1 MINLECIK
9 KYIKMLDFI
18 FPYTADEWLN
28 TMIIE
33 NQHKHTTWSNVKQI
47 DCATSIEEFF
57 KLNNDRGAKC
67 YFSGEHGTQ
76 GNWLKCYDMCNDKKL
91 EEKMGFDLPKYIHST
106 EAYWVK
112 DRHENDRSNCHIVI
126 IAKNY
131 TGLRK
136 LNYVLSEA
144 NVLIEDGGG
153 FYGKPRLDIELIK
166 VLTKDDVYV
175 CSACVAGWKYEDAES
190 IWIDLASHFGDS
202 FFFEYQAHN
211 TQKQKDINL
220 LIQKLSSQYK
230 IKTIVG
236 LDTHTLDKEDEI
248 RRDNLLKRKK
258 ISYAEEEGW
267 YLDYPTGKELYD
279 RFKTQGILT
288 EEEIIISMMNT
299 LCFRDGCEEII
310 LDRDFKIP
318 ILPKYQ
324 HLEYEDRAKILDDLI
339 RYKYDK
345 ERNKSQDRY
354 EGMEYELSEIKE
366 STTADYFIM
375 NHDIV
380 DVAINKNGGVL
391 TKTSRGS
398 ASSYYTSK
406 LLRFTNMDRFESE
419 VPVFPERFVTKDR
432 ILSSHQCP
440 DIDYNISDQ
449 QPFHDASR
457 EVLGGFH
464 TCYPLV
470 AYGKIS
476 EKSGWKLY
484 ADIKGITPEVANN
497 VSKDIEKYLVA
508 LKNADDEDKD
518 DIHVED
524 FISKEYI
531 SIFEDSKSY
540 RGIIDGSKQH
550 ACGYLTFNGNVR
562 QKDVVG
568 YGDIRYEFG
577 LIRCL
582 SESSGKSVLCANV
595 EGNYLD
601 AYGYVKN
608 DYLLVSVVTLI
619 DKLYKALGVPTPD
632 VTELRKMVKGDELT
646 WKLYELGITLCL
658 NQCEKPSTT
667 KKVMTYKPKD
677 IKELSAFIAGIR
689 PGFKSLINTLLNRL
703 PYTTGEKAIDDI
715 LTDSF
720 FFMLYQESIM
730 NIFSYL
736 GIEMKDSYDTIKGIS
751 KKKLKGEKLAKL
763 EKSLHEHWI
772 NNIGNDDNFEKIYQ
786 VVKDSSKYSFNA
798 PHANAMCL
806 DSLYVAYPK
815 AHNTSVFYEVAL
827 NHHQDRG
834 EKQKVKDLIMEAST
848 FFGYKLVDFEYGKD
862 NSKFT
867 VDDENKLIHPNLASV
882 KGIGEHVIL
891 TMMDIYSRGL
901 DNIVDIYLAIKGTK
915 TNASVFRNLVKIGY
929 FKKYGTTK
937 QILGILD
944 IVDFWKGSSGDG
956 KKTIKK
962 SQVKELGLENI
973 DIYKYATDKT
983 KSGKVSETQ
992 FSDVDWV
999 GIAKELVLSVPKDEF
1014 KLGKLIKNQYEVLGY
1029 VTMIDD
1035 SIDKRYVVITNLDTT
1050 YSPKFEAYCINNGNT
1065 SEMKIHKQ
1073 KNFKN
1078 KEIANSFKDTP
1089 IEDGDIV
1096 YMQKCKKET
1105 KRKMI
1110 DGDFVEI
1117 EGQYD
1122 WWLNQYIKVNI

>member
-1 MINLECIK
+1 MISLDIIK
-9 KYIKMLDFI
+9 KCIGRLDFK
-18 FPYTADEWLN
+18 FPYTAEYWLEN
-28 TMIIE
+28 MTIE

-57 KLNNDRGAKC
+57 KVNNQRGAKC

-91 EEKMGFDLPKYIHST
+91 KEKLGFELPKYIHST

-112 DRHENDRSNCHIVI
+112 NRHENDRLNCHIVI

-131 TGLRK
+131 NGLRK

-144 NVLIEDGGG
+144 NVLLEDGGG

-166 VLTKDDVYV
+166 TLTKEDVYV
-175 CSACVAGWKYEDAES
+175 CSACVAGWKYDDAEE
-190 IWIDLASHFGDS
+190 IWLDLAKHFGDS

-211 TQKQKDINL
+211 TDKQKDINSH
-220 LIQKLSSQYK
+220 IQRLVKKYN

-236 LDTHTLDKEDEI
+236 LDTHVLDKEDEI
-248 RRDNLLKRKK
+248 RRNNLLTRKK
-258 ISYAEEEGW
+258 IFYPEEEGW
-267 YLDYPTGKELYD
+267 YLDYPTGKELFN
-279 RFKTQGILT
+279 RFKKQRILSD
-288 EEEIIISMMNT
+288 EEIITSMMNT
-299 LCFRDGCEEII
+299 LCFRDGCEDIV

-324 HLEYEDRAKILDDLI
+324 SLSYEERVKELNDLI
-339 RYKYDK
+339 LKKYSK
-345 ERNKSQDRY
+345 EENKTQDRY
-354 EGMEYELSEIKE
+354 DGMIYEMGEISE

-380 DVAINKNGGVL
+380 DVAVNKNGGVL
-391 TKTSRGS
+391 TKSSRGS

-406 LLRFTNMDRFESE
+406 LLGFTNMDRFESE
-419 VPVFPERFVTKDR
+419 VPVFPERFITKER

-440 DIDYNISDQ
+440 DIDYNISEQ
-449 QPFHDASR
+449 QPFLDASR

-497 VSKDIEKYLVA
+497 VSKDIDKYLTA
-508 LKNADDEDKD
+508 LNNAEDEDKE

-524 FISKEYI
+524 YISDEYI
-531 SIFEDSKSY
+531 EIFEDSKSY

-550 ACGYLTFNGNVR
+550 ACGHLTFNGNVR

-582 SESSGKSVLCANV
+582 SESTGKSVLCANV
-595 EGNYLD
+595 EGTYLD
-601 AYGYVKN
+601 SYGYVKN
-608 DYLLVSVVTLI
+608 DYLIVAVVTLI
-619 DKLYKALGVPTPD
+619 DKIYKALGLDTPS
-632 VTELRKMVKGDELT
+632 VTELRKLVKDDEVT
-646 WKLYELGITLCL
+646 WKLYEIGATLCL

-667 KKVMTYKPKD
+667 KKVKTYKPKN
-677 IKELSAFIAGIR
+677 IKELTAFIAGIR
-689 PGFKSLINTLLNRL
+689 PGFKSLINTLLNRIE
-703 PYTTGEKAIDDI
+703 YTTGEKAIDKI
-715 LTDSF
+715 LEDSF
-720 FFMLYQESIM
+720 HFMLYQEAIM
-730 NIFSYL
+730 KIFSYL
-736 GIEMKDSYDTIKGIS
+736 GIEIKDSYDTIKGIS
-751 KKKLKGEKLAKL
+751 KKKLKGEKLREL
-763 EKSLHEHWI
+763 EENLHNHWVE
-772 NNIGNDDNFEKIYQ
+772 NIGNDVNFEKIYQ
-786 VVKDSSKYSFNA
+786 VVKDSAKYSFNA

-834 EKQKVKDLIMEAST
+834 EKKKVKDLIMEANE
-848 FFGYKLVDFEYGKD
+848 FFGYKLVEFEYGKD

-882 KGIGEHVIL
+882 KGIGEHVIK
-891 TMMDIYSRGL
+891 TMLKIYESGA

-915 TNASVFRNLVKIGY
+915 TNGSVFRKLIKVGY

-937 QILGILD
+937 QLLQIVDL
-944 IVDFWKGSSGDG
+944 VDFWKGTNGEG
-956 KKTIKK
+956 RKTIKK
-962 SQVKELGLENI
+962 SQINELGLDRI
-973 DIYKYATDKT
+973 DIYKYATDVT
-983 KSGKVSETQ
+983 KSGKVSDAQ
-992 FSDVDWV
+992 FTDVDWV
-999 GIAKELVLSVPKDEF
+999 GIVKELATKVPKDEF
-1014 KLGKLIKNQYEVLGY
+1014 KIGRLIKNQYEVLGY
-1029 VTMIDD
+1029 ITCVNPEIDR
-1035 SIDKRYVVITNLDTT
+1035 RYIVVTNLDTT
-1050 YSPKFEAYCINNGNT
+1050 YSPKFEAYCINNGKT
-1065 SEMKIHKQ
+1065 EEMKIHKS
-1073 KNFKN
+1073 KNYKD
-1078 KEIANSFKDTP
+1078 KTIITSFKDTP
-1089 IEDGDIV
+1089 VEDGDIL
-1096 YMQKCKKET
+1096 YMHKCKKEI
-1105 KRKMI
+1105 KKKMI
-1110 DGDFVEI
+1110 DGDFIEL

-1122 WWLNQYIKVNI
+1122 WWIKHYIKTGI